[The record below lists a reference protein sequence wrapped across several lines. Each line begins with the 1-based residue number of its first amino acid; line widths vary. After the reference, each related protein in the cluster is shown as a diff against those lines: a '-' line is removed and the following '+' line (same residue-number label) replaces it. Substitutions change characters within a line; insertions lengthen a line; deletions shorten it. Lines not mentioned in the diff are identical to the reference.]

1 MTTSHT
7 FFCLTLFE
15 IKYYQDPIFLNKKNV
30 MDLKTKIEIFRQ
42 ATQTKK
48 QILISMISANGVLQ
62 NEHSNG
68 FLAHNIDGDD
78 LFTD

>member
-1 MTTSHT
+1 
-7 FFCLTLFE
+7 
-15 IKYYQDPIFLNKKNV
+15 
-30 MDLKTKIEIFRQ
+30 
-42 ATQTKK
+42 
-48 QILISMISANGVLQ
+48 MISANGVLQ